1 MQRVKINIRK
11 VRLYTM
17 EKKLGA
23 RLQEVKKDLER
34 IINKEAGDSTEIFT
48 DKIHVQSILED
59 WITDDIENR
68 TIRDTAIEVYLELA
82 QMDLY
87 RQDRKYFPKKIFITS
102 LKKFLQV
109 INEELPKEERLD
121 NLEEKLSRA
130 EISFSNY
137 DYHSEENIQEMI
149 HSNARAI
156 ARLLVTSNK

>member
-1 MQRVKINIRK
+1 MQWVKINIRK

-23 RLQEVKKDLER
+23 RLQDVKKDLER
-34 IINKEAGDSTEIFT
+34 IINKEVGDSTEIFM

-59 WITDDIENR
+59 WITDDIENKA
-68 TIRDTAIEVYLELA
+68 IRDMAIEVYLELA
-82 QMDLY
+82 QIDVY
-87 RQDRKYFPKKIFITS
+87 KQDRKYYPKRIFITS

-109 INEELPKEERLD
+109 VNEELPKEERLD
-121 NLEEKLSRA
+121 NLEEKLVKA
-130 EISFSNY
+130 EISFPNY

-156 ARLLVTSNK
+156 ARLLVNNK

>member
-1 MQRVKINIRK
+1 MQWVKINIRK

-23 RLQEVKKDLER
+23 RLQDVKKDLER
-34 IINKEAGDSTEIFT
+34 IINKEVGDSTEIFM

-59 WITDDIENR
+59 WITDDIENKA
-68 TIRDTAIEVYLELA
+68 IRDMAIEVYLELA
-82 QMDLY
+82 QIDVY
-87 RQDRKYFPKKIFITS
+87 KQDRKYYPKRIFITS

-109 INEELPKEERLD
+109 VNEELPKEERLD
-121 NLEEKLSRA
+121 NLEEKLVKA
-130 EISFSNY
+130 EILFPNY

-156 ARLLVTSNK
+156 ARLLVNKK